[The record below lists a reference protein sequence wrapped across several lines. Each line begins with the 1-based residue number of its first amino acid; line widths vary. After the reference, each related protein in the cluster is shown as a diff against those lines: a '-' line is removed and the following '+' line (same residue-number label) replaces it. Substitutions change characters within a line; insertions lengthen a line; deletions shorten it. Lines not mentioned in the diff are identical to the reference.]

1 MRTYLNLNKQKNMI
15 TGKNG
20 ILLIEEFEGFRAK
33 SYKDA
38 VGLPT
43 IGFGTLIDSTEEKH
57 LLTET
62 ITKEQ
67 AEVLLRKELA
77 MIEKKFTIMVTSKV
91 NQNQYDALVSFAYNL
106 GINNLKSST
115 LLKKV
120 NANPADV
127 TIRDEF
133 NKWTHAGGK
142 VLEGLVKRR
151 KIESDL
157 YFKVG

>member
-1 MRTYLNLNKQKNMI
+1 MI

-20 ILLIEEFEGFRAK
+20 VLLIEQFEGFRAK
-33 SYKDA
+33 MYKDA

-43 IGFGTLIDSTEEKH
+43 IGFGNLIDSEDEKH

-67 AEVLLRKELA
+67 AEVLLRKELV
-77 MIEKKFTIMVTSKV
+77 MIENKLKLMVTKPLS
-91 NQNQYDALVSFAYNL
+91 QNQYDALVSFAYNL

-120 NANPADV
+120 NINPSDK
-127 TIRDEF
+127 TIDKEF
-133 NKWTHAGGK
+133 MKWVHAGGK
-142 VLEGLVKRR
+142 VLKGLEIRR
-151 KIESDL
+151 TAEADL
-157 YFKVG
+157 YFKVD

>member
-1 MRTYLNLNKQKNMI
+1 MT

-20 ILLIEEFEGFRAK
+20 ILIIEEFEGFRAK
-33 SYKDA
+33 AYKDA

-43 IGFGTLIDSTEEKH
+43 IGYGTLIDSAEEKH

-120 NANPADV
+120 NANPADA
-127 TIRDEF
+127 TIRVEF

-142 VLEGLVKRR
+142 VLEGLVRRR
-151 KIESDL
+151 KAEGDL
-157 YFKVG
+157 YFKLG

>member
-1 MRTYLNLNKQKNMI
+1 MN

-20 ILLIEEFEGFRAK
+20 ILLIEQFEGFK
-33 SYKDA
+33 HKMYKDA

-43 IGFGTLIDSTEEKH
+43 IGFGTLIDTAEEKH
-57 LLTET
+57 LLTAT

-67 AEVLLRKELA
+67 AEELLRKELV
-77 MIEKKFTIMVTSKV
+77 MIENKLKIMVTSKL

-106 GINNLKSST
+106 GINNLKAST

-120 NANPADV
+120 NLNPADP
-127 TIRDEF
+127 TIRTEF

-142 VLEGLVKRR
+142 VLAGLVKRR
-151 KIESDL
+151 QAEADL

>member
-1 MRTYLNLNKQKNMI
+1 MI

-20 ILLIEEFEGFRAK
+20 VLLIEQFEGFRAK
-33 SYKDA
+33 MYKDA

-43 IGFGTLIDSTEEKH
+43 IGFGTLIDSEDEKH

-67 AEVLLRKELA
+67 AEVLLRKELV
-77 MIEKKFTIMVTSKV
+77 MIENKLKIMVTKPLS
-91 NQNQYDALVSFAYNL
+91 QNQYDALVSFAYNL

-120 NANPADV
+120 NVNPADK
-127 TIRDEF
+127 TIAKEF
-133 NKWTHAGGK
+133 MKWVHAGGK
-142 VLEGLVKRR
+142 VLKGLEIRR
-151 KIESDL
+151 KAESDL
-157 YFKVG
+157 YFKVD

>member
-1 MRTYLNLNKQKNMI
+1 MT

-33 SYKDA
+33 AYKDA

-43 IGFGTLIDSTEEKH
+43 IGFGTLIDSAEEKH

-62 ITKEQ
+62 ISKEQ

-77 MIEKKFTIMVTSKV
+77 MIEKKFTIMISSKV

-106 GINNLKSST
+106 GIYNLKSST

-127 TIRDEF
+127 TIRNEF

-142 VLEGLVKRR
+142 VLEGLVRRR
-151 KIESDL
+151 KAEADL

>member
-1 MRTYLNLNKQKNMI
+1 MI

-20 ILLIEEFEGFRAK
+20 VLLIEQFEGFRAK
-33 SYKDA
+33 MYKDA

-43 IGFGTLIDSTEEKH
+43 IGFGTLIDSEDEKH

-67 AEVLLRKELA
+67 AEVLLRKELV
-77 MIEKKFTIMVTSKV
+77 MIENKMKIMVTKPLS
-91 NQNQYDALVSFAYNL
+91 QNQYDALVSFAYNL

-120 NANPADV
+120 NVNPADKS
-127 TIRDEF
+127 IAKEF
-133 NKWTHAGGK
+133 MKWVHAGGK
-142 VLEGLVKRR
+142 VLKGLEIRR
-151 KIESDL
+151 KAESDL
-157 YFKVG
+157 YFKVD

>member
-1 MRTYLNLNKQKNMI
+1 MT

-20 ILLIEEFEGFRAK
+20 ILLIEEFEGFRANA
-33 SYKDA
+33 YKDA

-43 IGFGTLIDSTEEKH
+43 IGFGTLIDSEEEKQ

-62 ITKEQ
+62 ISKDQ
-67 AEVLLRKELA
+67 AEGLLRKELA

-91 NQNQYDALVSFAYNL
+91 NQNQYDALVSIAYNL

-120 NANPADV
+120 NHNPADV

-133 NKWTHAGGK
+133 NKWIHAGGK
-142 VLEGLVKRR
+142 VLQGLVRRR
-151 KIESDL
+151 KAEGDL
-157 YFKVG
+157 YFKV

>member
-1 MRTYLNLNKQKNMI
+1 MN

-20 ILLIEEFEGFRAK
+20 ILLIEQFEGFK
-33 SYKDA
+33 PKMYKDA

-43 IGFGTLIDSTEEKH
+43 IGFGTLIDTAEEKH
-57 LLTET
+57 LLTAT

-67 AEVLLRKELA
+67 AEELLRKELV
-77 MIEKKFTIMVTSKV
+77 MIENKLKIMVTSTL

-106 GINNLKSST
+106 GINNLKAST

-120 NANPADV
+120 NLNPADP
-127 TIRDEF
+127 TIRTEF

-142 VLEGLVKRR
+142 VLAGLVKRR
-151 KIESDL
+151 QAEADL

>member
-1 MRTYLNLNKQKNMI
+1 MN

-20 ILLIEEFEGFRAK
+20 ILLIEQFEGFIPK
-33 SYKDA
+33 MYKDA
-38 VGLPT
+38 VGLST
-43 IGFGTLIDSTEEKH
+43 IGFGTLIDTAEEKH
-57 LLTET
+57 LLTAT

-67 AEVLLRKELA
+67 AEELLRKELV
-77 MIEKKFTIMVTSKV
+77 MIENKLKIMVTSTI

-106 GINNLKSST
+106 GINNLKAST

-120 NANPADV
+120 NLNPADP
-127 TIRDEF
+127 TIRAEF

-142 VLEGLVKRR
+142 VLAGLVKRR
-151 KIESDL
+151 QAEADL

>member
-1 MRTYLNLNKQKNMI
+1 MT

-33 SYKDA
+33 AYKDA

-43 IGFGTLIDSTEEKH
+43 IGYGTLIDSAEEKH
-57 LLTET
+57 LLTVT

-77 MIEKKFTIMVTSKV
+77 MIEKKFTIMLTSKV

-106 GINNLKSST
+106 GVYNLKSST

-120 NANPADV
+120 NANPADA

-142 VLEGLVKRR
+142 VLDGLVRRR
-151 KIESDL
+151 KAEADL

>member
-1 MRTYLNLNKQKNMI
+1 MT

-33 SYKDA
+33 AYKDA

-43 IGFGTLIDSTEEKH
+43 IGFGTLIDSAEEKH
-57 LLTET
+57 LLTE
-62 ITKEQ
+62 IISKEQ

-77 MIEKKFTIMVTSKV
+77 MIEKKFTIMITSKI
-91 NQNQYDALVSFAYNL
+91 NQNQYDELVSFAYNL
-106 GINNLKSST
+106 GVYNLKTST

-127 TIRDEF
+127 TIRNEF
-133 NKWTHAGGK
+133 NKWTHYAAPHFSD
-142 VLEGLVKRR
+142 R
-151 KIESDL
+151 KL
-157 YFKVG
+157 RY

>member
-1 MRTYLNLNKQKNMI
+1 MT

-20 ILLIEEFEGFRAK
+20 ILLIEEFEGFRSKA
-33 SYKDA
+33 YKDA

-43 IGFGTLIDSTEEKH
+43 IGYGTLIDSAEEKH

-62 ITKEQ
+62 ISKEQ

-106 GINNLKSST
+106 GVYNLKSST

-120 NANPADV
+120 NANPSDV

-142 VLEGLVKRR
+142 VLDGLVRRR
-151 KIESDL
+151 KAEGDL

>member
-1 MRTYLNLNKQKNMI
+1 MT

-33 SYKDA
+33 AYKDA

-43 IGFGTLIDSTEEKH
+43 IGFGTLIDSAEEKH

-62 ITKEQ
+62 ISKEQ

-77 MIEKKFTIMVTSKV
+77 MIEKKFTIMTTSKV

-106 GINNLKSST
+106 GIYNLKSST

-127 TIRDEF
+127 TIRKEF
-133 NKWTHAGGK
+133 AKWVNAGGK
-142 VLEGLVKRR
+142 VLPGLVRR
-151 KIESDL
+151 RQAEADL

>member
-1 MRTYLNLNKQKNMI
+1 MT

-33 SYKDA
+33 AYKDA

-43 IGFGTLIDSTEEKH
+43 IGFGTLIDSAEEKH

-62 ITKEQ
+62 ISKEQ

-120 NANPADV
+120 NLNPADV

-133 NKWTHAGGK
+133 NKWIHAGGK
-142 VLEGLVKRR
+142 VLQGLVRRR
-151 KIESDL
+151 KAEGDL
-157 YFKVG
+157 YFKV

>member
-1 MRTYLNLNKQKNMI
+1 MT

-33 SYKDA
+33 AYKDA

-43 IGFGTLIDSTEEKH
+43 IGFGTLIDSAEEKH

-62 ITKEQ
+62 ISKEQ

-77 MIEKKFTIMVTSKV
+77 MIEKKFTIMITSKV

-106 GINNLKSST
+106 GIYNLKSSS

-127 TIRDEF
+127 TIRNEF

-142 VLEGLVKRR
+142 VLEGLVRRR
-151 KIESDL
+151 KAEADL

>member
-1 MRTYLNLNKQKNMI
+1 MI

-20 ILLIEEFEGFRAK
+20 IQLIEEFEGFK
-33 SYKDA
+33 PKMYKDA

-43 IGFGTLIDSTEEKH
+43 IGFGTLIDTADEKW
-57 LLTET
+57 LLTAT

-67 AEVLLRKELA
+67 AEDLLRKELV
-77 MIEKKFTIMVTSKV
+77 MIENKLKLMVTATI

-106 GINNLKSST
+106 GVYNLKTST

-120 NANPADV
+120 NKNPADA
-127 TIRDEF
+127 TIRAEF

-142 VLEGLVKRR
+142 VLPGLVRR
-151 KIESDL
+151 RQAEADL
-157 YFKVG
+157 YFKV

>member
-1 MRTYLNLNKQKNMI
+1 MT

-33 SYKDA
+33 AYKDA

-43 IGFGTLIDSTEEKH
+43 IGFGTLIDSAEEKH

-62 ITKEQ
+62 ISKEQ

-106 GINNLKSST
+106 GIYNLKSSS

-127 TIRDEF
+127 TIRNEF

-142 VLEGLVKRR
+142 VLEGLVRRR
-151 KIESDL
+151 KAEADL